1 MSDFFRKTH
10 CDRCGKKLKSR
21 ICSMY
26 NTDCICMECKDAE
39 MKREDYTEAVAAEI
53 AAVRLG
59 DYNFSGIG
67 LGE

>member
-1 MSDFFRKTH
+1 
-10 CDRCGKKLKSR
+10 
-21 ICSMY
+21 MY

-59 DYNFSGIG
+59 DYNFSGIE